1 MIISV
6 VCFLKRPC
14 EVFCL
19 VFFVVPFF
27 VKLKLKIFQTLPD
40 VLGVKFFVWC
50 FFVVPFFVKLK
61 LKIFQTL
68 PDVLGVKFFCLVFF
82 VVPFFV
88 ELKLKFL
95 RHCRTYSV

>member
-1 MIISV
+1 MIIHRSLKDLMIISV
-6 VCFLKRPC
+6 VCFLKRSRSFLFG
-14 EVFCL
+14 VFSL
-19 VFFVVPFF
+19 YR
-27 VKLKLKIFQTLPD
+27 
-40 VLGVKFFVWC
+40 
-50 FFVVPFFVKLK
+50 FFVKLK